1 MIRGI
6 IFDFDGLILETE
18 GPVFQSW
25 QELFHK
31 FECHLPFE
39 TWAQMIGRSDDPFNP
54 WDLLEE
60 QLGHPVDRE
69 NLAPMRRA
77 RELELIFEQ
86 PISPGVEACIADA
99 QRMGL
104 KLGVAS
110 SSTSDWVTGHL
121 SRLGLRKRFECI
133 RGSDDVGTTK
143 PNPDVYLSAL
153 RCLDLR
159 AEQVLSLE
167 DSPHGITAA
176 KGAGLFCIAVPNDLT
191 RNLALDHADLIVN
204 SLADLSLEE
213 LLQKVEA

>member
-18 GPVFQSW
+18 GPIFQSW
-25 QELFHK
+25 QELFQK

-54 WDLLEE
+54 WDLLDE

-121 SRLGLRKRFECI
+121 SRLGLRKHFECI

-143 PNPDVYLSAL
+143 PNPDVYLSVL
-153 RCLDLR
+153 HCLDLR